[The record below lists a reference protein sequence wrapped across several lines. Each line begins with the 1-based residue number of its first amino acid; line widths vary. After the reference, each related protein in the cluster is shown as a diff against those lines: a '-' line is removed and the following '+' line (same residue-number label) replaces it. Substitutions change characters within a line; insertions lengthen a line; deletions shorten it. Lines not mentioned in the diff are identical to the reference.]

1 VYFLDR
7 GRVRILRH
15 LYSYATGSSQLVLNL
30 TWKLKKT
37 RISILFSCLVV
48 RRLFGGLI
56 QDIKLKAKWY
66 VSDYKDGLHVQCI
79 AAFFF
84 MYFACLTPIVTFG
97 GLLGAATDNYIVRFS
112 ASLLVSK
119 VVTTNLFWGCYLG
132 GYLFEPWAH
141 LRNFV

>member
-1 VYFLDR
+1 M
-7 GRVRILRH
+7 
-15 LYSYATGSSQLVLNL
+15 
-30 TWKLKKT
+30 
-37 RISILFSCLVV
+37 

-97 GLLGAATDNYIVRFS
+97 GLLGAATDNYIVRVS

-119 VVTTNLFWGCYLG
+119 AVTTNLFWVCYLPSLRPFLLRLEVLAGADHPRTPTG
-132 GYLFEPWAH
+132 GGS
-141 LRNFV
+141 RG

>member
-1 VYFLDR
+1 M
-7 GRVRILRH
+7 
-15 LYSYATGSSQLVLNL
+15 
-30 TWKLKKT
+30 
-37 RISILFSCLVV
+37 

-119 VVTTNLFWGCYLG
+119 VVTTNLFWGCYLCPFCSF
-132 GYLFEPWAH
+132 LFPSLSPPQSGPSNP
-141 LRNFV
+141 LRDFEERC